1 VRLGFLLESNSFDRV
16 LESRVK
22 DLSRVLDCSLVSE
35 THPSI
40 LLLLFLLVRFHILLF
55 ELLQLVVEYN

>member
-40 LLLLFLLVRFHILLF
+40 LLLLFLLVRFHILLL